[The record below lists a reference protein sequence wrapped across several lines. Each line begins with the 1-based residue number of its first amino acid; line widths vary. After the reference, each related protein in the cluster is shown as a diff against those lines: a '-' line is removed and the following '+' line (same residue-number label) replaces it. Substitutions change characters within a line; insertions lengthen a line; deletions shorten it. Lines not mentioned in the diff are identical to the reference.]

1 MKHLVIITAFIL
13 LLVPPAFSQVRFDLG
28 FDVPMTVGTITG
40 GEVTTSSKIGTF
52 LQDHT
57 FPFPEASV
65 YYQFNLGPVKLAPGI
80 RLYTFILESIFWPNL
95 LAEVQLGP
103 VFIDAQLGGLFF
115 GVFGLFSN
123 FDFGK
128 VLIPDLSV
136 WIGLGKERRFRL
148 GGGVLGLVLP
158 ELSTEGMLIIPYLGA
173 KIALLV
179 K

>member
-1 MKHLVIITAFIL
+1 MKHLVIIVAFIL
-13 LLVPPAFSQVRFDLG
+13 LLVSPVFSQVRFDLG

-40 GEVTTSSKIGTF
+40 SGVTTSSEIGNF
-52 LQDHT
+52 LKDHP

-65 YYQFNLGPVKLAPGI
+65 SYQFNLGPVKLAPGI
-80 RLYTFILESIFWPNL
+80 RLYTLILESIFWPNL

-115 GVFGLFSN
+115 GIFGLFNN

-128 VLIPDLSV
+128 VLIPDLSA
-136 WIGLGKERRFRL
+136 WLGLGKERRFRI
-148 GGGVLGLVLP
+148 GGGVLGLALP
-158 ELSTEGMLIIPYLGA
+158 ELSTEGMLIVPYLGV
-173 KIALLV
+173 KIALVV